1 MHASAFNCY
10 LVIRTSENR
19 IEFADIDPNAGLVGL
34 IGLSRIWIVR
44 VVWIIRIIWVVIH
57 AVQVKLLRLPRIAV
71 LGKTIGIGSSPEC
84 LLTDEAGHLMVA
96 VPVSRCSRESRD
108 DDFRAKVTDDA
119 HEISEDLIM
128 IPLRVRVIRAFRKTK
143 LVVRRKKLLRMIQTA
158 RGHQFFRT
166 NDSECFKQL
175 ASNEVH
181 STFTPGGGQVRRP
194 HTLAPCKPCQERTVF
209 IIGMSAG
216 MKHTRDDVQTFQCLG
231 QAHGA
236 PVFGNFGRRHCRGQ
250 DRKGEGETQQHNR
263 HYSHNE
269 SLVTVNGIVLV
280 SPRTD
285 HAKPM
290 FSTPQLYW
298 VGPDGQ
304 ENCLP
309 LEAGEILIGRK
320 GDADVVLNNQHV
332 SRHHA
337 KLVKTADGYFLQ
349 DLGSTHGTFVNE
361 TRVEQHALRHGDKIS
376 LGKDRIDLHYIIGEA
391 KPSKPRRADT
401 TKIFERSLIDL
412 GVVLPSEVSDLE
424 KISCILDF
432 QYQWETLFTPEAAFQ
447 KILESALKIS
457 GAERGFILVRDNQ
470 DFGYAAGMDGK
481 GHTLSQSHFKTS
493 HTVVND
499 VVKHTSAVF
508 RVEGLDNR
516 YREQASIVAMNL
528 RAIACLPLMGI
539 PSQADTPSIL
549 GILYLDSTKRMHS
562 LSVLDEKILNKLAVE
577 AGNVLER
584 VEMIKSIEQRKKLE
598 LELTLAEE
606 TQRTLLPQTF
616 PKVQNLNLHAFS
628 KPTRYVGGDFYDFV
642 ELETGELAGVLA
654 DVSGKGISAS
664 LLSSMLLGCLQMQLR
679 AGLPID
685 EAINRLNRFLCE
697 KSSSSRFVTMFLFTL
712 SSEGSG
718 RFISA
723 GHNPTYLF
731 RAATGEIEEIGS
743 NNMIVGAFSFVSYQ
757 SNVLQLHKG
766 DVLVVYS
773 DGLTEAENPQGE
785 MLGEERVKAII
796 RAEAPSGSKNLK
808 GKLLEGIQNF
818 TMGRSQ
824 TDDITIVIVERV

>member
-1 MHASAFNCY
+1 
-10 LVIRTSENR
+10 
-19 IEFADIDPNAGLVGL
+19 
-34 IGLSRIWIVR
+34 
-44 VVWIIRIIWVVIH
+44 
-57 AVQVKLLRLPRIAV
+57 
-71 LGKTIGIGSSPEC
+71 
-84 LLTDEAGHLMVA
+84 
-96 VPVSRCSRESRD
+96 
-108 DDFRAKVTDDA
+108 
-119 HEISEDLIM
+119 
-128 IPLRVRVIRAFRKTK
+128 
-143 LVVRRKKLLRMIQTA
+143 
-158 RGHQFFRT
+158 
-166 NDSECFKQL
+166 
-175 ASNEVH
+175 
-181 STFTPGGGQVRRP
+181 
-194 HTLAPCKPCQERTVF
+194 
-209 IIGMSAG
+209 MS
-216 MKHTRDDVQTFQCLG
+216 
-231 QAHGA
+231 
-236 PVFGNFGRRHCRGQ
+236 
-250 DRKGEGETQQHNR
+250 
-263 HYSHNE
+263 
-269 SLVTVNGIVLV
+269 
-280 SPRTD
+280 
-285 HAKPM
+285 
-290 FSTPQLYW
+290 STPQLYW

-499 VVKHTSAVF
+499 VVKNASAVF
-508 RVEGLDNR
+508 MVEGLDNR

-562 LSVLDEKILNKLAVE
+562 LSGLDEKILNKLAVE

-598 LELTLAEE
+598 QELTLAEE

-642 ELETGELAGVLA
+642 ELESGQLAGVLA

-679 AGLPID
+679 ANVPLH
-685 EAINRLNRFLCE
+685 ESLHRLNRFLCE

-712 SSEGSG
+712 DSKGSG
-718 RFISA
+718 RYISA

-731 RAATGEIEEIGS
+731 RAANGDIEEIVS
-743 NNMIVGAFSFVSYQ
+743 NNMIVGAFPSINYEAAT
-757 SNVLQLHKG
+757 LQLNKG
-766 DVLVVYS
+766 DVLLAYS

-796 RAEAPSGSKNLK
+796 RAEARAGSTNLER
-808 GKLLEGIQNF
+808 KLLDAIHNF